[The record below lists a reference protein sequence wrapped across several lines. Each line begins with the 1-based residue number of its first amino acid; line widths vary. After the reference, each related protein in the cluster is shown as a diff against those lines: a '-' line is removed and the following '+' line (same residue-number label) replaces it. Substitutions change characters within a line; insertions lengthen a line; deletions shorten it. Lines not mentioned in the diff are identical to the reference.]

1 MGISIFKQSK
11 GLKEEIDIQ
20 EAFNIWNAL
29 RARYHSVETIQL
41 LKNFIHDKDFTVVL
55 GGFLDQW
62 TKSAEK
68 YEELIE
74 QFKIKSPTK
83 PPRDFAITVKI
94 NHIADDLVYR
104 RIYNDLTSQMY
115 FLATAYRSSVTND
128 HVRKIIRADLE
139 SHLKNFDT
147 LYKYGKLKGWMDDPP
162 AYKTA
167 KAVVN
172 EPLAVSEAFHILDH
186 IGMRYHQL
194 QLTKYFLNFAHD
206 KDFRLILSQ
215 GKKSLEK
222 QIKMLEEKALKYEVP
237 LPNQP
242 PASVAV
248 AMDPETME
256 DRFMYMAI
264 YTGIQNAVDLHVRAV
279 IETIRNDSL
288 RTFSYDLFT
297 NEMGMYEN
305 YLKYGKA
312 KGWISSTPIYAEPV

>member
-1 MGISIFKQSK
+1 M
-11 GLKEEIDIQ
+11 
-20 EAFNIWNAL
+20 
-29 RARYHSVETIQL
+29 
-41 LKNFIHDKDFTVVL
+41 
-55 GGFLDQW
+55 DQW

-68 YEELIE
+68 YEKLIE
-74 QFKIKSPTK
+74 QFMIKSPTK
-83 PPRDFAITVKI
+83 PPRDFAITIKI

-115 FLATAYRSSVTND
+115 FLATAYRLSITND

-167 KAVVN
+167 KAEVN

-194 QLTKYFLNFAHD
+194 QLTKHFLNFAHD
-206 KDFRLILSQ
+206 KEFRFILSQ
-215 GKKSLEK
+215 GTKRLEK
-222 QIKMLEEKALKYEVP
+222 QIKMLEEEALKYEVP

-242 PASVAV
+242 PASVTV

-279 IETIRNDSL
+279 VEAAI
-288 RTFSYDLFT
+288 LFPKIL
-297 NEMGMYEN
+297 NN
-305 YLKYGKA
+305 N
-312 KGWISSTPIYAEPV
+312 ISKKRKNK